1 MTKIKQ
7 KQPKYATNTQYY
19 RHGSL
24 MLVCDN
30 NIDDIAPAF
39 VQCEYD
45 GSKRLYFFLFF
56 VYLLLFKV
64 PR

>member
-1 MTKIKQ
+1 
-7 KQPKYATNTQYY
+7 
-19 RHGSL
+19 

-39 VQCEYD
+39 VQYEYD
-45 GSKRLYFFLFF
+45 GTKRLYFFLFF
-56 VYLLLFKV
+56 FFLFYLLLFKV